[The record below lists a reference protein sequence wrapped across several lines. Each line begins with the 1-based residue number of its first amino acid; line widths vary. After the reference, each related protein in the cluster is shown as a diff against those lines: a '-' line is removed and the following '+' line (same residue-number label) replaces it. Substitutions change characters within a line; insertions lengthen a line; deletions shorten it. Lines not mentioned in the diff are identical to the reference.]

1 MSDNPR
7 YGTKQPFALHGLHV
21 MRLSGRD
28 AVAFAQAQF
37 MNDVTALA
45 PGYWQ
50 WNGWLDP
57 KGRVQALFQLLRIDA
72 ETLLAVTASPVDV
85 LAPALRRF
93 VFRSKVA
100 IDLPDLPVAGVFARG
115 REAADDRIASE
126 GDVLE
131 LDLSGDAGERTLL
144 LGVEAPTDP
153 AAEQE
158 WSVLDLRHGWPG
170 IPGAHL
176 DAWTPQQLSL
186 QRFAAFSV
194 RKGCYPGQEIV
205 ARTHF
210 LGRAKREAVPCCSSW
225 SAASCPTGRSMD
237 PTVPR
242 RRPWPAPATGASRWR
257 PANVPRAIGRQ
268 ATPYWSSVRSRTG
281 GRRPA
286 LQFREGR
293 PIRGRPP
300 TALP

>member
-100 IDLPDLPVAGVFARG
+100 IDLPDLPVAGVFARA

-131 LDLSGDAGERTLL
+131 LDLSGDAGARRLL
-144 LGVEAPTDP
+144 LGVEAPADP

-170 IPGAHL
+170 IPDAHL

-210 LGRAKREAVPCCSSW
+210 LGRAKREAVLFEVVHGELPDGPLHGPEGATATPMARAGNWCL
-225 SAASCPTGRSMD
+225 AVASCE
-237 PTVPR
+237 
-242 RRPWPAPATGASRWR
+242 RPSGDWTSGNAVLVER
-257 PANVPRAIGRQ
+257 PLADGLAKAG
-268 ATPYWSSVRSRTG
+268 TSVS
-281 GRRPA
+281 
-286 LQFREGR
+286 
-293 PIRGRPP
+293 
-300 TALP
+300 